1 MSQFPIRLVP
11 FEALIWH
18 DDQGGYPMV
27 YPIVGEMTGEVDR
40 GVAQQALEVVCRRHP
55 LLAARVID
63 RRGSLSW
70 VEGPEASDRANAIEW
85 REGESVYQRPIDL
98 RVSSGV
104 IVEFVRGADRWRMA
118 WHFHHCC
125 CDGVG
130 AAVAVGEWLLIYD
143 AMIRGEDWQEGVKGL
158 DERSLALRGR
168 VRRHRSSRPPAATGE
183 GSIRPGL
190 ARWPGRFREFRTHAS
205 IGWRVLRT
213 TPVCVEARRDSLS
226 LESSKKLPTL
236 RVRHLGEAECESLRR
251 ASLRAGATVNDLLL
265 VALMITIR
273 DWNIEVKSSGGL
285 MSIRVLMPTNQRVSS
300 DRGLSAANVLGYAI
314 LDRLI
319 DHRAE
324 PGELLRGV
332 RDETAAISKYNLS
345 SQFMTNIAIASKWP
359 WLLKLGL
366 RRRGGWATVV
376 LSNLGE
382 VGRRARGAYRWEG
395 DRVATGGLR
404 LTSLYGAP
412 PLRPGTR
419 MGIGVS
425 SYRRRMALAAF
436 VDPRYFSESEQ
447 EELLDRLI
455 TKLIEL
461 TRSE

>member
-1 MSQFPIRLVP
+1 
-11 FEALIWH
+11 
-18 DDQGGYPMV
+18 
-27 YPIVGEMTGEVDR
+27 
-40 GVAQQALEVVCRRHP
+40 
-55 LLAARVID
+55 
-63 RRGSLSW
+63 
-70 VEGPEASDRANAIEW
+70 
-85 REGESVYQRPIDL
+85 
-98 RVSSGV
+98 
-104 IVEFVRGADRWRMA
+104 
-118 WHFHHCC
+118 
-125 CDGVG
+125 
-130 AAVAVGEWLLIYD
+130 
-143 AMIRGEDWQEGVKGL
+143 
-158 DERSLALRGR
+158 
-168 VRRHRSSRPPAATGE
+168 
-183 GSIRPGL
+183 
-190 ARWPGRFREFRTHAS
+190 
-205 IGWRVLRT
+205 
-213 TPVCVEARRDSLS
+213 
-226 LESSKKLPTL
+226 
-236 RVRHLGEAECESLRR
+236 
-251 ASLRAGATVNDLLL
+251 VNDLLL

-273 DWNIEVKSSGGL
+273 DWNIEVKSSEGL
-285 MSIRVLMPTNQRVSS
+285 IPIRVLMPTNQRVSS

-319 DHRAE
+319 DRRAE

-332 RDETAAISKYNLS
+332 RDETAAISRYNLS

-382 VGRRARGAYRWEG
+382 VGRRARGAYRWDG